1 MASVFVRL
9 AGSDHAFSE
18 VELLAS
24 KSVAWLAERAAA
36 KCGWGVAPSRVRL
49 FLVERASTARD
60 PTVEEESAALDKPF
74 LQSTSLL
81 ASAGVVH
88 DSCLLAR
95 VTAAPGI
102 GACSTLGAGLS
113 VGCAPH
119 RCAPSAHPPPTQ
131 TRQVAAS

>member
-9 AGSDHAFSE
+9 AGSEE
-18 VELLAS
+18 VYARVVVHDVDAVTD
-24 KSVAWLAERAAA
+24 VAGRAAV